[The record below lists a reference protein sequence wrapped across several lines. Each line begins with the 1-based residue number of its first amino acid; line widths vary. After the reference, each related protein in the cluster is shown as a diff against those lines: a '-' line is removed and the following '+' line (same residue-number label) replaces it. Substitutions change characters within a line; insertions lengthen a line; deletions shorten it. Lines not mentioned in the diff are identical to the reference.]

1 MEQSIPNKRNSFIN
15 LIKNSRAFA
24 LLIIIAVIL
33 LVVSLIYPKTFG
45 TWENFSTILLNMSAE
60 SMILIAMT
68 ILLISGEID
77 LSLGSIMVLGAITC
91 GMLMIR
97 YDIPIY
103 LSILITL
110 SISLIIGLINGLIVA
125 KLQVTSFIATLATGM
140 IYLGIAI
147 KLAGT
152 GWTNFPDQLFKALGQ
167 EKLFSLQLPV
177 YYMIIAVA
185 LFAFLIAR
193 TRYFRQ
199 YYYIG
204 GNQKAA
210 GLSGINIVKSKIVAF
225 MLAALLSSI
234 SGIISAMRF
243 NSAIPSV
250 GAGVEL
256 RAVTAAVVGG
266 VSFTGGSGTI
276 LGAAFGALFIAVLN
290 NALAAAKVS
299 PDLQYCV
306 TGVVLILA
314 IVTNIV
320 ASKKKQ

>member
-1 MEQSIPNKRNSFIN
+1 
-15 LIKNSRAFA
+15 
-24 LLIIIAVIL
+24 
-33 LVVSLIYPKTFG
+33 
-45 TWENFSTILLNMSAE
+45 MSAE
-60 SMILIAMT
+60 AMILIAMT
-68 ILLISGEID
+68 LLLINGEID
-77 LSLGSIMVLGAITC
+77 LSLGSIMVLGAIFC

-97 YDIPIY
+97 YNAPMWVAILAPLA
-103 LSILITL
+103 LSLL
-110 SISLIIGLINGLIVA
+110 LGWINGVIVA

-140 IYLGIAI
+140 IYLGVAI

-152 GWTNFPDQLFKALGQ
+152 GWTNFPDPMFQTLGQ
-167 EKLFSLQLPV
+167 ARMLTLQLPV
-177 YYMIIAVA
+177 YYMIVVVA
-185 LFAFLIAR
+185 IFAFLVAR

-210 GLSGINIVKSKIVAF
+210 SLTGINISRTKIVAF
-225 MLAALLSSI
+225 MLAAFLSCI
-234 SGIISAMRF
+234 AGIVSAMRF

-266 VSFTGGSGTI
+266 VSFTGGAGTV
-276 LGAAFGALFIAVLN
+276 LGAAFGALFISVLN
-290 NALAAAKVS
+290 NALTAVKVS

-314 IVTNIV
+314 IVIDIA
-320 ASKKKQ
+320 ASKKKR

>member
-1 MEQSIPNKRNSFIN
+1 MTNTVKKKSFISV
-15 LIKNSRAFA
+15 IKNSRALA
-24 LLIIIAVIL
+24 LLIVIAILYLII
-33 LVVSLIYPKTFG
+33 SLILPETFG
-45 TWENFSTILLNMSAE
+45 TWENFTTILLNMSAE
-60 SMILIAMT
+60 VMILIAMT
-68 ILLISGEID
+68 LLLISGEID
-77 LSLGSIMVLGAITC
+77 LSLGSIMVLGAIFC

-97 YDIPIY
+97 YKAPMW
-103 LSILITL
+103 LAILAPL
-110 SISLIIGLINGLIVA
+110 AMSLLLGLLNGVIVA

-152 GWTNFPDQLFKALGQ
+152 GWTNFPDPMFQMLGQ
-167 EKLFSLQLPV
+167 ARLLTLQLPV

-185 LFAFLIAR
+185 VSAFLLAR

-210 GLSGINIVKSKIVAF
+210 SLTGINISRTKIVAY
-225 MLAALLSSI
+225 MLAALLSCVA
-234 SGIISAMRF
+234 GLISAMRF

-250 GAGVEL
+250 GAGVEM

-266 VSFTGGSGTI
+266 VSFTGGSGTV
-276 LGAAFGALFIAVLN
+276 LGAAVGALFIAVLN
-290 NALAAAKVS
+290 NALTAVKVS
-299 PDLQYCV
+299 PDLQNCI

-314 IVTNIV
+314 IVIDIAV
-320 ASKKKQ
+320 SKKKS

>member
-1 MEQSIPNKRNSFIN
+1 MENTVKRETFIS
-15 LIKNSRAFA
+15 LVKKSRALA
-24 LLIIIAVIL
+24 LLIVIAVLYLI
-33 LVVSLIYPKTFG
+33 VSLILPETFG
-45 TWENFSTILLNMSAE
+45 TWDNFATILLNMSAE
-60 SMILIAMT
+60 SMILVAMT
-68 ILLISGEID
+68 LLLINGEID
-77 LSLGSIMVLGAITC
+77 LSLGSIMVLGAIFC

-97 YDIPIY
+97 YNAPMW
-103 LSILITL
+103 LAILAPL
-110 SISLIIGLINGLIVA
+110 AMSLLLGLINGFIVA

-140 IYLGIAI
+140 IYLGVAI

-152 GWTNFPDQLFKALGQ
+152 GWTNFPDPMFQTLGQ
-167 EKLFSLQLPV
+167 ARVLTLQLPV
-177 YYMIIAVA
+177 YYMIAAIVI
-185 LFAFLIAR
+185 FAFFVAR

-210 GLSGINIVKSKIVAF
+210 SLTGINISRTKIVAY
-225 MLAALLSSI
+225 MLAALLSCI
-234 SGIISAMRF
+234 AGIVSAMRF
-243 NSAIPSV
+243 NSAMPSV

-266 VSFTGGSGTI
+266 VSFTGGSGTV

-290 NALAAAKVS
+290 NALTAVKVS

-314 IVTNIV
+314 IVIDIA
-320 ASKKKQ
+320 ASKKKR

>member
-1 MEQSIPNKRNSFIN
+1 MNKISAAKRFSF
-15 LIKNSRAFA
+15 LAFIKKSRALVLFIIILLIFLVVA
-24 LLIIIAVIL
+24 LLL
-33 LVVSLIYPKTFG
+33 PDTFG
-45 TWENFSTILLNMSAE
+45 TWDNVTTILLNMSAE
-60 SMILIAMT
+60 SMILVVMT
-68 ILLISGEID
+68 LLLISGEID
-77 LSLGSIMVLGAITC
+77 LSLGSIMVFGAVFC

-97 YDIPIY
+97 YNMPMYLSVLIPI
-103 LSILITL
+103 IM
-110 SISLIIGLINGLIVA
+110 SLVVGFINGFIVS

-152 GWTNFPDQLFKALGQ
+152 GWTNFPDPLFQALGQ
-167 EKLFSLQLPV
+167 HRFLTLQLPV
-177 YYMIIAVA
+177 YYMIIIVA
-185 LFAFLIAR
+185 LFSFFVAR

-210 GLSGINIVKSKIVAF
+210 SLSGINIVKTKIVAF
-225 MLAALLSSI
+225 MLAALLSCTA
-234 SGIISAMRF
+234 GIVSAMRF

-266 VSFTGGSGTI
+266 VSFTGGSGTVI
-276 LGAAFGALFIAVLN
+276 GAAFGALFIAVLN
-290 NALAAAKVS
+290 NALAALKVS

-314 IVTNIV
+314 IVLDIL
-320 ASKKKQ
+320 ASKKKR